1 MTIAKTLLNCNYH
14 KTRSSGFDGYVIA
27 FFYTYLLGIGVAL
40 SYVTILLSVNKYSYK
55 NRSLSMTLTS
65 LGGSVT
71 SVVFPL
77 IVRTLLQTYGFR
89 GAMLIH
95 SAILLNTVICGA
107 VVFPVIS
114 KGISIFSD

>member
-1 MTIAKTLLNCNYH
+1 MAMLLH
-14 KTRSSGFDGYVIA
+14 